1 MFSTGTVKHFVRRPS
16 GKGGKPVGNG
26 FGEKLRAERLER
38 GLTQAELG
46 KDLYSPSYI
55 SLLETGRREP
65 TAEVIEELARRL
77 ELAPKALEAWSQ
89 PITVSDA
96 EYVLAGLYARQAW
109 DLRDYQ
115 LAASHAAAAAKIALE
130 GKNTSAWWNM
140 TYMQAECLM
149 KQGNLQEC
157 QRIIQHLLEHPMATE
172 SVGLGVRARQMLAA
186 VCHGQGQLSVAVE
199 HAMEAVRLSAQLP
212 KNSTIIIG
220 AHRALIGA
228 LAESGRLDE
237 AWKYCQAMIDH
248 VDELSMSQLAGEVA
262 WVVGNVAFM
271 RHDYTEGV
279 KHHER
284 AARLLSPANDI
295 ELWARF
301 NKASA
306 AVRLSSGIV
315 EPETLSSIERAEL
328 AFSIVGGTKSDEL
341 EVAFIRARWLYLTG
355 DIVAAVEKLREI
367 HAERASLA
375 KHTAGEVS
383 LLLGK
388 SLKAAGESEEA
399 LVHLE
404 EAQKAFSA
412 AGAADRVQQ
421 AMDAVLEI
429 KLAQQRAAA
438 AAKAS

>member
-1 MFSTGTVKHFVRRPS
+1 M
-16 GKGGKPVGNG
+16 GNG
-26 FGEKLRAERLER
+26 FGEKLRAERLDR

-89 PITVSDA
+89 PISVSDA

-115 LAASHAAAAAKIALE
+115 LAASHASTAARIALE

-140 TYMQAECLM
+140 TYMEAECLM
-149 KQGNLQEC
+149 KQGQLQEC
-157 QRIIQHLLEHPMATE
+157 RNIVERLIEHPMATE
-172 SVGLGVRARQMLAA
+172 SIGLGVRARQMLAA
-186 VCHGQGQLSVAVE
+186 VCHGQGQLSLAVD
-199 HAMEAVRLSAQLP
+199 HALDAVKLSVSLP
-212 KNSTIIIG
+212 RNSTVLIG
-220 AHRALIGA
+220 AHRILIGA

-237 AWKYCQAMIDH
+237 AWKFCLALYEQ
-248 VDELSMSQLAGEVA
+248 VDEHSMSQLAGEVA
-262 WVVGNVAFM
+262 WVIGNVAFM
-271 RHDYTEGV
+271 RHDYVEGV
-279 KHHER
+279 AHHER
-284 AARLLSPANDI
+284 AAKLLSPANDI

-315 EPETLSSIERAEL
+315 EPETLASIERAEL

-341 EVAFIRARWLYLTG
+341 EVAFIRDRWLYLTG
-355 DIVAAVEKLREI
+355 DIEAAVAKLRAI
-367 HAERASLA
+367 HSESAALA
-375 KHTAGEVS
+375 KHTSGEVAF
-383 LLLGK
+383 LLGK
-388 SLKAAGESEEA
+388 SLKAAGETDEA
-399 LVHLE
+399 LDYLQ
-404 EAQKAFSA
+404 EAQKSFSA

-421 AMDAVLEI
+421 ALDAVLEI

-438 AAKAS
+438 AARAS

>member
-1 MFSTGTVKHFVRRPS
+1 M
-16 GKGGKPVGNG
+16 GNG

-89 PITVSDA
+89 PISVSDA

-109 DLRDYQ
+109 DLRDYP
-115 LAASHAAAAAKIALE
+115 LAARHAATAAQIALE
-130 GKNTSAWWNM
+130 GRNTSAWWNM
-140 TYMQAECLM
+140 TYMQAECLL
-149 KQGNLQEC
+149 KHGDLQEC
-157 QRIIQHLLEHPMATE
+157 QHIVERLLEHPMAKE

-186 VCHGQGQLSVAVE
+186 VFHRQGQLSVAVD
-199 HAMEAVRLSAQLP
+199 HALDAVRLSSQLP
-212 KNSTIIIG
+212 QSSTVTIG
-220 AHRALIGA
+220 AHRILIGA

-237 AWKYCQAMIDH
+237 AWKYCQAMDAH
-248 VDELSMSQLAGEVA
+248 VDENAMPQLAGEVA
-262 WVVGNVAFM
+262 WVIGNVAFM
-271 RHDYTEGV
+271 RHDYAEGV
-279 KHHER
+279 KYHER
-284 AARLLSPANDI
+284 AAKLLSPANDI

-328 AFSIVGGTKSDEL
+328 AFSIVRGTKSDEL

-355 DIVAAVEKLREI
+355 DIVAAVEKLRKI
-367 HAERASLA
+367 HAESGALA
-375 KHTAGEVS
+375 KHTAGEVA

-388 SLKAAGESEEA
+388 SLKAAGESDEA
-399 LVHLE
+399 LVYLH
-404 EAQKAFSA
+404 EAQKDFSS
-412 AGAADRVQQ
+412 AGASDRVQQ
-421 AMDAVLEI
+421 ALDAVLEI
-429 KLAQQRAAA
+429 RFAQQRAAA
-438 AAKAS
+438 AAKDVKAS

>member
-1 MFSTGTVKHFVRRPS
+1 M
-16 GKGGKPVGNG
+16 GNG

-109 DLRDYQ
+109 DLRDYP
-115 LAASHAAAAAKIALE
+115 LAATHAANAAQIALE

-140 TYMQAECLM
+140 TYMQAECLI
-149 KQGNLQEC
+149 KQGNWQEC
-157 QRIIQHLLEHPMATE
+157 QKIMQHLLEHPMATE
-172 SVGLGVRARQMLAA
+172 SAGLAVRARQMLAA
-186 VCHGQGQLSVAVE
+186 ICQGQGQLSTAVE
-199 HAMEAVRLSAQLP
+199 HALAAVQLCGQLP
-212 KNSTIIIG
+212 NGSTLIIG
-220 AHRALIGA
+220 AYRALIGA

-237 AWKYCQAMIDH
+237 AWKYCQAMNDQM
-248 VDELSMSQLAGEVA
+248 DEHSMSQLAGEVA
-262 WVVGNVAFM
+262 WVIGNVAFM
-271 RHDYTEGV
+271 RHDYPEGI
-279 KHHER
+279 KYHER
-284 AARLLSPANDI
+284 AARMLSPANDI
-295 ELWARF
+295 DLWARF

-328 AFSIVGGTKSDEL
+328 ALSIVGGNKSDQL

-355 DIVAAVEKLREI
+355 DIVAAINKLREI
-367 HAERASLA
+367 HSESGALA

-388 SLKAAGESEEA
+388 SLKAAGESDEA
-399 LVHLE
+399 LVYLE

-412 AGAADRVQQ
+412 AGASDRVQQ
-421 AMDAVLEI
+421 ALDAVLEI
-429 KLAQQRAAA
+429 RLAQQRAAA
-438 AAKAS
+438 AAKDVKAS

>member
-1 MFSTGTVKHFVRRPS
+1 M
-16 GKGGKPVGNG
+16 GNG

-89 PITVSDA
+89 PITLSDA

-109 DLRDYQ
+109 DLRDYP
-115 LAASHAAAAAKIALE
+115 LAASHAAAAAQIALD
-130 GKNTSAWWNM
+130 GRNTSAWWNM
-140 TYMQAECLM
+140 SYMQAECLL
-149 KQGNLQEC
+149 KHGDLLEC
-157 QRIIQHLLEHPMATE
+157 RQLVERLLEHPMAKE
-172 SVGLGVRARQMLAA
+172 SVGLGARARQMLA
-186 VCHGQGQLSVAVE
+186 VVYQRQGQLTVAVD
-199 HAMEAVRLSAQLP
+199 HALEAVAFAAQLP
-212 KNSTIIIG
+212 KGSIITVG
-220 AHRALIGA
+220 ALRALIGA

-237 AWKYCQAMIDH
+237 AWKYCQDLLAQ
-248 VDELSMSQLAGEVA
+248 VDEDAMSQLAGEVA
-262 WVVGNVAFM
+262 WVIGNVAFM
-271 RHDYTEGV
+271 RHDYVEGV

-284 AARLLSPANDI
+284 AAKLLSPANDI

-328 AFSIVGGTKSDEL
+328 AFSIVSGTKSDEL

-367 HAERASLA
+367 HAERDALA

-388 SLKAAGESEEA
+388 SLKAAGESDEA
-399 LVHLE
+399 LVYLE

-421 AMDAVLEI
+421 ALDAVLEI
-429 KLAQQRAAA
+429 KLAQKRAAA
-438 AAKAS
+438 ATAAS

>member
-1 MFSTGTVKHFVRRPS
+1 M
-16 GKGGKPVGNG
+16 GNG

-38 GLTQAELG
+38 GMTQAELG

-89 PITVSDA
+89 PISVSDA

-109 DLRDYQ
+109 DLRDYP
-115 LAASHAAAAAKIALE
+115 LAASHAASAAQIALE
-130 GKNTSAWWNM
+130 GRNTSAWWNM
-140 TYMQAECLM
+140 SYMQAECLL
-149 KQGNLQEC
+149 KHGDLLEC
-157 QRIIQHLLEHPMATE
+157 RQLTERLLEHPMARE
-172 SVGLGVRARQMLAA
+172 SAGLGARARQMLA
-186 VCHGQGQLSVAVE
+186 VVYQRQGQLTTAVDLAADAVAV
-199 HAMEAVRLSAQLP
+199 AQQLP
-212 KNSTIIIG
+212 KSSIITVG
-220 AHRALIGA
+220 AYRALIGA
-228 LAESGRLDE
+228 LAESGRLDD
-237 AWKYCQAMIDH
+237 AWKYCQDLLGQ
-248 VDELSMSQLAGEVA
+248 VDEGAMTQLAGEVA

-315 EPETLSSIERAEL
+315 EPETLAAIERAEL
-328 AFSIVGGTKSDEL
+328 AFSIVSGTKSDEL

-355 DIVAAVEKLREI
+355 DIVGAVEKLRAI
-367 HAERASLA
+367 HAERAELA

-388 SLKAAGESEEA
+388 SLKAAGDMEEA

-404 EAQKAFSA
+404 EAQKAFIA
-412 AGAADRVQQ
+412 AGAQDRVQQ
-421 AMDAVLEI
+421 ALDAILEI
-429 KLAQQRAAA
+429 NLAQKRAASA
-438 AAKAS
+438 SKAS

>member
-1 MFSTGTVKHFVRRPS
+1 
-16 GKGGKPVGNG
+16 VGNG

-65 TAEVIEELARRL
+65 TADVIEELARRL

-89 PITVSDA
+89 PISVSDA

-109 DLRDYQ
+109 DLRDYA
-115 LAASHAAAAAKIALE
+115 LAAEHAANAARIALD

-149 KQGNLQEC
+149 KQGQLKEC
-157 QRIIQHLLEHPMATE
+157 QKIMEHLSEHPMATE
-172 SVGLGVRARQMLAA
+172 SAGLGVRARQMLAA
-186 VCHGQGQLSVAVE
+186 LCHGQGQLSTAVE
-199 HAMEAVRLSAQLP
+199 HAEKAVELCALLP
-212 KNSTIIIG
+212 KGSTLIIG
-220 AHRALIGA
+220 ALRALIGA

-237 AWKYCQAMIDH
+237 AWKYCQDMNEQM
-248 VDELSMSQLAGEVA
+248 DEHSMSQLAGEVA
-262 WVVGNVAFM
+262 WVIGNVAFM
-271 RHDYTEGV
+271 RHDYPEGI

-284 AARLLSPANDI
+284 AAKLLSPANDI

-315 EPETLSSIERAEL
+315 EPETLSAIERAEL
-328 AFSIVGGTKSDEL
+328 ALSIVGGNKTDQL

-355 DIVAAVEKLREI
+355 DIVAAVQKLRDI
-367 HAERASLA
+367 HAERADLA
-375 KHTAGEVS
+375 RHTAGEVS

-388 SLKAAGESEEA
+388 SLKAAGEADEA

-404 EAQKAFSA
+404 EAQKEFSA
-412 AGAADRVQQ
+412 AGAQDRVQQ
-421 AMDAVLEI
+421 ALDAVLEI
-429 KLAQQRAAA
+429 RLAQRRAAA
-438 AAKAS
+438 AEAS

>member
-1 MFSTGTVKHFVRRPS
+1 M
-16 GKGGKPVGNG
+16 GNG

-89 PITVSDA
+89 PISVSDA

-109 DLRDYQ
+109 DLRDYP
-115 LAASHAAAAAKIALE
+115 LAASHAATAAQIALE

-140 TYMQAECLM
+140 TYMQAECLI
-149 KQGNLQEC
+149 KQGNWQQAEK
-157 QRIIQHLLEHPMATE
+157 IMQHLLEHPMATE
-172 SVGLGVRARQMLAA
+172 SVGLAVRARQMLAGIYQ
-186 VCHGQGQLSVAVE
+186 GQGQLSRAVD
-199 HAMEAVRLSAQLP
+199 HAMEAVKLCAQLQ
-212 KNSTIIIG
+212 KGSTLIIG

-237 AWKYCQAMIDH
+237 AWKYCQDMNDQ
-248 VDELSMSQLAGEVA
+248 VDEHSMSQLAGEVA
-262 WVVGNVAFM
+262 WVIGNVAFM
-271 RHDYTEGV
+271 RHDYPEGI
-279 KHHER
+279 KYHER
-284 AARLLSPANDI
+284 AARMLSPANDI

-328 AFSIVGGTKSDEL
+328 ALSIVGGNKTDQL

-367 HAERASLA
+367 HAERAALA

-388 SLKAAGESEEA
+388 SLKAAGEAEEA
-399 LVHLE
+399 LVYLK

-412 AGAADRVQQ
+412 AGAQDRVQQ
-421 AMDAVLEI
+421 ALDAVLEI
-429 KLAQQRAAA
+429 NLAQQRAAA
-438 AAKAS
+438 AGKTG

>member
-1 MFSTGTVKHFVRRPS
+1 M
-16 GKGGKPVGNG
+16 GNG

-89 PITVSDA
+89 PISVSDA

-115 LAASHAAAAAKIALE
+115 LAASHAATAAKIALE

-279 KHHER
+279 RHHER

>member
-1 MFSTGTVKHFVRRPS
+1 M
-16 GKGGKPVGNG
+16 GNG

-46 KDLYSPSYI
+46 RDLYSPSYI

-65 TAEVIEELARRL
+65 TADVIEELARRL

-89 PITVSDA
+89 PISVSDA

-109 DLRDYQ
+109 DLRDYA
-115 LAASHAAAAAKIALE
+115 LAAEHAAAAARIALE

-149 KQGNLQEC
+149 KQGQLKEC
-157 QRIIQHLLEHPMATE
+157 QKIMEHLLEHPMATE
-172 SVGLGVRARQMLAA
+172 SAGLGVRARQMLAA
-186 VCHGQGQLSVAVE
+186 LCHGQGQLGAAVE
-199 HAMEAVRLSAQLP
+199 HAQQAVELCAQLP
-212 KNSTIIIG
+212 KGSTLIIG
-220 AHRALIGA
+220 ALRALIGA

-237 AWKYCQAMIDH
+237 AWTYCQDMNEQM
-248 VDELSMSQLAGEVA
+248 DEQSMSQLAGEVA
-262 WVVGNVAFM
+262 WVIGNVAFM
-271 RHDYTEGV
+271 RHDYPEGIR
-279 KHHER
+279 HHER
-284 AARLLSPANDI
+284 AAKLLSPANDI
-295 ELWARF
+295 DLWARF

-315 EPETLSSIERAEL
+315 EPETLSAIERAEL
-328 AFSIVGGTKSDEL
+328 ALSIVGGNKTDQL

-355 DIVAAVEKLREI
+355 DIVAAVQKLREI
-367 HAERASLA
+367 YAERTALA

-399 LVHLE
+399 LVLLQ
-404 EAQKAFSA
+404 EAQKEFSA
-412 AGAADRVQQ
+412 AGAQDRVQQ
-421 AMDAVLEI
+421 ALDAMLEI
-429 KLAQQRAAA
+429 RLAQRRAEAA
-438 AAKAS
+438 EAS

>member
-1 MFSTGTVKHFVRRPS
+1 M
-16 GKGGKPVGNG
+16 GNG

-65 TAEVIEELARRL
+65 TADVIEELARRL

-89 PITVSDA
+89 PISVSDA

-109 DLRDYQ
+109 DLRDYA
-115 LAASHAAAAAKIALE
+115 LAAEHAANAARIALD

-149 KQGNLQEC
+149 KQGQLKEC
-157 QRIIQHLLEHPMATE
+157 QKIMEHLSEHPMATE
-172 SVGLGVRARQMLAA
+172 SAGLGVRARQMLAA
-186 VCHGQGQLSVAVE
+186 LCHGQGQLSTAVE
-199 HAMEAVRLSAQLP
+199 HAEKAVELCAQLP
-212 KNSTIIIG
+212 KGSTLIIG
-220 AHRALIGA
+220 ALRALIGA
-228 LAESGRLDE
+228 LAESGRLDD
-237 AWKYCQAMIDH
+237 AWKYCQDMNEQM
-248 VDELSMSQLAGEVA
+248 DERSMSQLAGEVA
-262 WVVGNVAFM
+262 WVIGNVAFM
-271 RHDYTEGV
+271 RHDYPEGI

-284 AARLLSPANDI
+284 AAKLLSPANDI

-315 EPETLSSIERAEL
+315 EPETLSAIERAEL
-328 AFSIVGGTKSDEL
+328 ALSIVGGNKADQL

-355 DIVAAVEKLREI
+355 DIVAAVQKLRDI
-367 HAERASLA
+367 HAERADLG

-388 SLKAAGESEEA
+388 SLKAAGELDEA
-399 LVHLE
+399 LAHLE
-404 EAQKAFSA
+404 EAQRAFSA
-412 AGAADRVQQ
+412 AGAQDRVQQ
-421 AMDAVLEI
+421 ALDAVLEI
-429 KLAQQRAAA
+429 RLAQRRAAA
-438 AAKAS
+438 AEAS

>member
-1 MFSTGTVKHFVRRPS
+1 M
-16 GKGGKPVGNG
+16 GNG

-89 PITVSDA
+89 PISVSDA

-109 DLRDYQ
+109 DLRDYP
-115 LAASHAAAAAKIALE
+115 LAASHAAAAAQIALD
-130 GKNTSAWWNM
+130 GRNTSAWWNM
-140 TYMQAECLM
+140 SYMQAECLL
-149 KQGNLQEC
+149 KHGDLLEC
-157 QRIIQHLLEHPMATE
+157 RELVERLLEHPMARE
-172 SVGLGVRARQMLAA
+172 SVGLGARARQMLAV
-186 VCHGQGQLSVAVE
+186 VCQRQGQLTAAVE
-199 HAMEAVRLSAQLP
+199 HATEAVAFAKQLP
-212 KNSTIIIG
+212 KGSVITIG
-220 AHRALIGA
+220 ALRALIGA
-228 LAESGRLDE
+228 LAESGRLNE
-237 AWKYCQAMIDH
+237 AWKYCQELLAQ
-248 VDELSMSQLAGEVA
+248 VDEHAMSQLAGEVA
-262 WVVGNVAFM
+262 WVIGNVAFM
-271 RHDYTEGV
+271 RHDYVEGV

-284 AARLLSPANDI
+284 AAKLLSPANDI

-328 AFSIVGGTKSDEL
+328 AFSIVSGTKSDEL

-367 HAERASLA
+367 HAERDSLA

-421 AMDAVLEI
+421 ALDAVLEI
-429 KLAQQRAAA
+429 KLAQRRAAA
-438 AAKAS
+438 ASKAS

>member
-1 MFSTGTVKHFVRRPS
+1 M
-16 GKGGKPVGNG
+16 GNG
-26 FGEKLRAERLER
+26 FGEKLRAERLDR

-89 PITVSDA
+89 PISVSDA

-109 DLRDYQ
+109 DLRDYP
-115 LAASHAAAAAKIALE
+115 LAASHAAAAAQIALD
-130 GKNTSAWWNM
+130 GRNTSAWWNM
-140 TYMQAECLM
+140 SYMQAECLL
-149 KQGNLQEC
+149 KHGDLLEC
-157 QRIIQHLLEHPMATE
+157 RELVERLLEHPMARE
-172 SVGLGVRARQMLAA
+172 SVGLGARARQMLAV
-186 VCHGQGQLSVAVE
+186 VCQRQGQLTAAVE
-199 HAMEAVRLSAQLP
+199 HATEAVAIAEQLP
-212 KNSTIIIG
+212 KGSIITIG
-220 AHRALIGA
+220 ALRALIGA
-228 LAESGRLDE
+228 LAESGRLNE
-237 AWKYCQAMIDH
+237 AWKYCQELLAQ
-248 VDELSMSQLAGEVA
+248 VDEHAMSQLAGEVA
-262 WVVGNVAFM
+262 WVIGNVAFM
-271 RHDYTEGV
+271 RHDYVEGV

-284 AARLLSPANDI
+284 AAKLLSPANDI

-328 AFSIVGGTKSDEL
+328 AFSIVSGTKSDEL

-367 HAERASLA
+367 HAERDNLA

-421 AMDAVLEI
+421 ALDAVLEI
-429 KLAQQRAAA
+429 KLAQRRAAA
-438 AAKAS
+438 ATKAS

>member
-1 MFSTGTVKHFVRRPS
+1 
-16 GKGGKPVGNG
+16 VGNG

-96 EYVLAGLYARQAW
+96 EYVRAGLYARQAW
-109 DLRDYQ
+109 DLRDYP
-115 LAASHAAAAAKIALE
+115 LAASHAATAAQIALE

-149 KQGNLQEC
+149 KQGELREC
-157 QRIIQHLLEHPMATE
+157 QKIIERLLEHPMATE

-186 VCHGQGQLSVAVE
+186 VCHGQGQLAVAVQ
-199 HAMEAVRLSAQLP
+199 HGLEAVELSARLP
-212 KNSTIIIG
+212 RNSTVLIG
-220 AHRALIGA
+220 AHRILIGA

-237 AWKYCQAMIDH
+237 AWKYCMALYEQ
-248 VDELSMSQLAGEVA
+248 VDEHAMSQLAGEVA
-262 WVVGNVAFM
+262 WVIGNVAFM

-279 KHHER
+279 RHHER
-284 AARLLSPANDI
+284 AAKLLSPANDI

-367 HAERASLA
+367 HAERKSLA

-388 SLKAAGESEEA
+388 SLKAAGEAGEA

-421 AMDAVLEI
+421 ALDAVLEI
-429 KLAQQRAAA
+429 RLAQQRAAA
-438 AAKAS
+438 ATAS

>member
-1 MFSTGTVKHFVRRPS
+1 
-16 GKGGKPVGNG
+16 VGNG

-89 PITVSDA
+89 PISVSDA

-109 DLRDYQ
+109 DLRDYP
-115 LAASHAAAAAKIALE
+115 LAATHAATAAQIALE

-140 TYMQAECLM
+140 TYMQAECLI
-149 KQGNLQEC
+149 KQGNWQEC
-157 QRIIQHLLEHPMATE
+157 QKIMHHLLEHPMATE
-172 SVGLGVRARQMLAA
+172 SVGLGVRARQMLAGI
-186 VCHGQGQLSVAVE
+186 CQGQGQLSAAVD
-199 HAMEAVRLSAQLP
+199 HAMEAVKLCAKLP
-212 KNSTIIIG
+212 KGSTLIIG

-237 AWKYCQAMIDH
+237 AWKFCQDMNDQ
-248 VDELSMSQLAGEVA
+248 VDEHSMSQLAGEVA
-262 WVVGNVAFM
+262 WVIGNVAFM
-271 RHDYTEGV
+271 RHDYTEGI
-279 KHHER
+279 KYHER
-284 AARLLSPANDI
+284 AAKMLSPANDI

-328 AFSIVGGTKSDEL
+328 ALSIVGGNKTDQL

-355 DIVAAVEKLREI
+355 DIVAAINKLQEI
-367 HAERASLA
+367 HAESDALA

-388 SLKAAGESEEA
+388 SLKAAGEAEEA
-399 LVHLE
+399 LVYLE

-412 AGAADRVQQ
+412 AGASDRVQQ
-421 AMDAVLEI
+421 ALDAVLEI
-429 KLAQQRAAA
+429 RLAQQRAA
-438 AAKAS
+438 KASKAQAS

>member
-1 MFSTGTVKHFVRRPS
+1 M
-16 GKGGKPVGNG
+16 GNG

-46 KDLYSPSYI
+46 RDLYSPSYI

-65 TAEVIEELARRL
+65 TADVIEELARRL

-89 PITVSDA
+89 PISVSDA

-109 DLRDYQ
+109 DLRDYA
-115 LAASHAAAAAKIALE
+115 LAAEHAANAARIALD

-149 KQGNLQEC
+149 KQGQLKEC
-157 QRIIQHLLEHPMATE
+157 QKIMEHLSEHPMATE
-172 SVGLGVRARQMLAA
+172 SAGLGVRARQMLAA
-186 VCHGQGQLSVAVE
+186 LCHGQGQLGAAVE
-199 HAMEAVRLSAQLP
+199 HAEKAVELCAQLP
-212 KNSTIIIG
+212 KGSTLIIG
-220 AHRALIGA
+220 ALRALIGA

-237 AWKYCQAMIDH
+237 AWKYCEDMNEQM
-248 VDELSMSQLAGEVA
+248 DEHSMSQLAGEVA
-262 WVVGNVAFM
+262 WVIGNVAFM
-271 RHDYTEGV
+271 RHDYPEGI

-284 AARLLSPANDI
+284 AAKLLSPANDI

-315 EPETLSSIERAEL
+315 EPETLSAIERAEL
-328 AFSIVGGTKSDEL
+328 ALSIVGGNKTDQL

-355 DIVAAVEKLREI
+355 DIVAAVQKLRDI
-367 HAERASLA
+367 HAERKDLA

-388 SLKAAGESEEA
+388 SLKAAGEGDEA

-404 EAQKAFSA
+404 EAQKEFSA
-412 AGAADRVQQ
+412 AGAQDRVQQ
-421 AMDAVLEI
+421 ALDAVLEI
-429 KLAQQRAAA
+429 RLAQRRAAA
-438 AAKAS
+438 AEAS

>member
-1 MFSTGTVKHFVRRPS
+1 M
-16 GKGGKPVGNG
+16 GNG

-89 PITVSDA
+89 PISVSDA

-109 DLRDYQ
+109 DLRDYP
-115 LAASHAAAAAKIALE
+115 LAASHAATAAKIALE
-130 GKNTSAWWNM
+130 GRNTSAWWNM
-140 TYMQAECLM
+140 TYMQAECLI
-149 KQGNLQEC
+149 KQGNWREAQKIME
-157 QRIIQHLLEHPMATE
+157 HLLEHPMARE
-172 SVGLGVRARQMLAA
+172 SAGLAVRAHQMLAGIYQ
-186 VCHGQGQLSVAVE
+186 GQGQLSLAVDQGIQ
-199 HAMEAVRLSAQLP
+199 AVDLSRQLP
-212 KNSTIIIG
+212 KGSTLIIN
-220 AHRALIGA
+220 AHHALIGA

-237 AWKYCQAMIDH
+237 AWTYCQAMIDH
-248 VDELSMSQLAGEVA
+248 VDELSMTQLAGEVA

-271 RHDYTEGV
+271 RHDYAEGV
-279 KHHER
+279 RHHER

-295 ELWARF
+295 GLWARF

-315 EPETLSSIERAEL
+315 EPETLSAIERAEL
-328 AFSIVGGTKSDEL
+328 ALSIVGGNKSDQL

-367 HAERASLA
+367 HAERAELA

-388 SLKAAGESEEA
+388 SLKASGEPDEA

-404 EAQKAFSA
+404 EAQKAFA
-412 AGAADRVQQ
+412 TAGAQDRVQQ
-421 AMDAVLEI
+421 ALDAILEI
-429 KLAQQRAAA
+429 KLAQKRAAA
-438 AAKAS
+438 ASKAS

>member
-1 MFSTGTVKHFVRRPS
+1 M
-16 GKGGKPVGNG
+16 GNG

-38 GLTQAELG
+38 GMTQAELG

-89 PITVSDA
+89 PISISDA

-109 DLRDYQ
+109 DLRDYP
-115 LAASHAAAAAKIALE
+115 LAATHAATAAKIALE

-140 TYMQAECLM
+140 SYMQAECLL
-149 KQGNLQEC
+149 KHGDLQEC
-157 QRIIQHLLEHPMATE
+157 QQIIQRLLEHPMATE
-172 SVGLGVRARQMLAA
+172 SVGLEVRARQMLAA
-186 VCHGQGQLSVAVE
+186 VLQRQGQLSLAVDT
-199 HAMEAVRLSAQLP
+199 AVEAVRLSVQLTRG
-212 KNSTIIIG
+212 STVRIG
-220 AHRALIGA
+220 AHRILIGA

-237 AWKYCQAMIDH
+237 AWRYCQELHAEID
-248 VDELSMSQLAGEVA
+248 ENAMSQLAGEVA

-284 AARLLSPANDI
+284 AAKLLSPANDI

-306 AVRLSSGIV
+306 AVRLSAGIV

-367 HAERASLA
+367 HGERDVLA

-388 SLKAAGESEEA
+388 SLKAAGDSDEA
-399 LVHLE
+399 LVYLE

-421 AMDAVLEI
+421 ALDAVLEI

-438 AAKAS
+438 ATQVS

>member
-1 MFSTGTVKHFVRRPS
+1 M
-16 GKGGKPVGNG
+16 GNG

-77 ELAPKALEAWSQ
+77 DLAPKALEAWSQ

-109 DLRDYQ
+109 DLRDYE
-115 LAASHAAAAAKIALE
+115 LAASHAATAARIALE

-149 KQGNLQEC
+149 KQGELKEC
-157 QRIIQHLLEHPMATE
+157 QQIVERLLEHPMARE

-186 VCHGQGQLSVAVE
+186 VIHGQGQLAVAVDQ
-199 HAMEAVRLSAQLP
+199 ALEAVKLSVNLP
-212 KNSTIIIG
+212 RNSTVLIG
-220 AHRALIGA
+220 AHRILIGA

-237 AWKYCQAMIDH
+237 AWMYCQAMNDQL
-248 VDELSMSQLAGEVA
+248 DEELLPQLAGEVA
-262 WVVGNVAFM
+262 WVIGNVAFM
-271 RHDYTEGV
+271 RHDYAEGV
-279 KHHER
+279 REHER
-284 AARLLSPANDI
+284 AAKLLSPANDI
-295 ELWARF
+295 DLWARF

-315 EPETLSSIERAEL
+315 EPETLASIERAEL
-328 AFSIVGGTKSDEL
+328 ALSIVGGNKSDQL

-355 DIVAAVEKLREI
+355 DIVSAIIKLREI
-367 HAERASLA
+367 HAQSDALA

-388 SLKAAGESEEA
+388 SLKAAGEANEA
-399 LVHLE
+399 LKYLQ
-404 EAQKAFSA
+404 EAKKAFSA
-412 AGAADRVQQ
+412 SGAQDRVQQ
-421 AMDAVLEI
+421 ALDAILEI
-429 KLAQQRAAA
+429 RLSQERAAA
-438 AAKAS
+438 AAKNSKAS

>member
-1 MFSTGTVKHFVRRPS
+1 M
-16 GKGGKPVGNG
+16 GNG

-77 ELAPKALEAWSQ
+77 ELAPKAMEAWSH
-89 PITVSDA
+89 PVSDTDA

-109 DLRDYQ
+109 DLRDYP
-115 LAASHAAAAAKIALE
+115 LAASHAATAARLALE
-130 GKNTSAWWNM
+130 AKNISAWWNM
-140 TYMQAECLM
+140 SYMQAECML
-149 KQGNLQEC
+149 KHGDVSDCRQLVEK
-157 QRIIQHLLEHPMATE
+157 LYEHPMARE
-172 SVGLGVRARQMLAA
+172 SVGLAVRALQMLAV
-186 VCHGQGQLSVAVE
+186 VCQREGQLTMAVD
-199 HAMEAVRLSAQLP
+199 HALQAVNLADQLP
-212 KNSTIIIG
+212 KSSTIIVG
-220 AHRALIGA
+220 ALRALIGA

-237 AWKYCQAMIDH
+237 AWRYCQDLH
-248 VDELSMSQLAGEVA
+248 LEVDEKAMPQLAGEVA
-262 WVVGNVAFM
+262 WVIGNVAFM
-271 RHDYTEGV
+271 RHDYVEGV

-284 AARLLSPANDI
+284 ASKLLSPANDI

-306 AVRLSSGIV
+306 AVRLQSGIV

-328 AFSIVGGTKSDEL
+328 AFSIVSGMKSDQL

-367 HAERASLA
+367 HAERSALA

-388 SLKAAGESEEA
+388 SLKAAGEFDEA
-399 LVHLE
+399 LVHLQ

-412 AGAADRVQQ
+412 AGVGDRVQQ
-421 AMDAVLEI
+421 ALDAILEI
-429 KLAQQRAAA
+429 KLAQQRASSTGKP
-438 AAKAS
+438 AKQAG

>member
-1 MFSTGTVKHFVRRPS
+1 M
-16 GKGGKPVGNG
+16 GNG

-89 PITVSDA
+89 PISVSDA

-109 DLRDYQ
+109 DLRDYP
-115 LAASHAAAAAKIALE
+115 LAATHAATAAQIALE

-140 TYMQAECLM
+140 TYMQAECLI
-149 KQGNLQEC
+149 KQGNWQEC
-157 QRIIQHLLEHPMATE
+157 QKIMQHLLEHPMATE
-172 SVGLGVRARQMLAA
+172 SVGLGVRARQMLAGI
-186 VCHGQGQLSVAVE
+186 CQGQGQLSTAVD
-199 HAMEAVRLSAQLP
+199 HAMEAVKLCAKLP
-212 KNSTIIIG
+212 KGSTLIIG

-237 AWKYCQAMIDH
+237 AWKFCQDMNDQ
-248 VDELSMSQLAGEVA
+248 VDEHSMSQLAGEVA
-262 WVVGNVAFM
+262 WVIGNVAFM
-271 RHDYTEGV
+271 RHDYAEGI
-279 KHHER
+279 KYHER
-284 AARLLSPANDI
+284 AARMLSPANDI

-328 AFSIVGGTKSDEL
+328 ALSIVGGNKTDQL

-355 DIVAAVEKLREI
+355 DIMAAISKLREI
-367 HAERASLA
+367 HAESDALA

-388 SLKAAGESEEA
+388 SLKAAGESDEA
-399 LVHLE
+399 LVYLE

-412 AGAADRVQQ
+412 AGASDRVQQ
-421 AMDAVLEI
+421 ALDAVLEI
-429 KLAQQRAAA
+429 RLAQQRAAK
-438 AAKAS
+438 AAKASKAS

>member
-1 MFSTGTVKHFVRRPS
+1 M
-16 GKGGKPVGNG
+16 GNG

-89 PITVSDA
+89 PISVSDA

-109 DLRDYQ
+109 DLRDYP
-115 LAASHAAAAAKIALE
+115 LAASHAATAAQIALE

-140 TYMQAECLM
+140 TYMQAECLI
-149 KQGNLQEC
+149 KQGNWQEA
-157 QRIIQHLLEHPMATE
+157 QKIMYHLLEHPMATE
-172 SVGLGVRARQMLAA
+172 SVGLGVRARQMLAGI
-186 VCHGQGQLSVAVE
+186 CQGQGQLSTAVD
-199 HAMEAVRLSAQLP
+199 HALEAVKLCAQLP
-212 KNSTIIIG
+212 KGSTLIIG

-237 AWKYCQAMIDH
+237 AWKYCQAMNDH
-248 VDELSMSQLAGEVA
+248 VDEHSMSQLAGEVA
-262 WVVGNVAFM
+262 WVIGNVAFM
-271 RHDYTEGV
+271 RHDYPEGI
-279 KHHER
+279 KYHER
-284 AARLLSPANDI
+284 AAKMLSPANDI

-328 AFSIVGGTKSDEL
+328 ALSIVGGNKTDQL

-367 HAERASLA
+367 HAERSALA

-399 LVHLE
+399 LVYLE

-412 AGAADRVQQ
+412 AGAQDRVQQ
-421 AMDAVLEI
+421 ALDAVLEI
-429 KLAQQRAAA
+429 KLAQQRAAK

>member
-1 MFSTGTVKHFVRRPS
+1 
-16 GKGGKPVGNG
+16 VGNG

-89 PITVSDA
+89 PISVSDA

-109 DLRDYQ
+109 DLRDYP
-115 LAASHAAAAAKIALE
+115 LAASHAATAAQIALE

-140 TYMQAECLM
+140 TYMQAECLI
-149 KQGNLQEC
+149 KQGNLQGC
-157 QRIIQHLLEHPMATE
+157 QKIVQHLLEHPMAAE

-186 VCHGQGQLSVAVE
+186 VCQGQGQLSIAVD
-199 HAMEAVRLSAQLP
+199 HAMEAVKLCARLP
-212 KNSTIIIG
+212 KGSTLIIG

-237 AWKYCQAMIDH
+237 AWKFCQDMNDH
-248 VDELSMSQLAGEVA
+248 VDEHSMSQLAGEVA
-262 WVVGNVAFM
+262 WVIGNVAFM
-271 RHDYTEGV
+271 RHDYPEGI
-279 KHHER
+279 KYHER
-284 AARLLSPANDI
+284 AAKMLSPANDI

-328 AFSIVGGTKSDEL
+328 ALSIVGGNKTDQL

-367 HAERASLA
+367 HAERSALA

-388 SLKAAGESEEA
+388 SLKAAGEAEEA
-399 LVHLE
+399 MVYLA

-412 AGAADRVQQ
+412 AGAQDRVQQ
-421 AMDAVLEI
+421 ALDAVLEI
-429 KLAQQRAAA
+429 RLAQQRAAA
-438 AAKAS
+438 AAKATKAS

>member
-1 MFSTGTVKHFVRRPS
+1 M
-16 GKGGKPVGNG
+16 GNG

-46 KDLYSPSYI
+46 KDLFSPSYI

-65 TAEVIEELARRL
+65 TADVIEELARRL

-89 PITVSDA
+89 PVSVSDA

-109 DLRDYQ
+109 DLRDYP
-115 LAASHAAAAAKIALE
+115 LAASHAATAAQIALE

-149 KQGNLQEC
+149 KQGQLKEC
-157 QRIIQHLLEHPMATE
+157 QNLVQRLLDHPMAAE
-172 SVGLGVRARQMLAA
+172 SAGLGVRARQMLAA
-186 VCHGQGQLSVAVE
+186 VCHGQGQLAVAVE
-199 HAMEAVRLSAQLP
+199 HAQEAVRLCAQLP
-212 KNSTIIIG
+212 KGSTLIIG
-220 AHRALIGA
+220 ALRALIGA

-237 AWKYCQAMIDH
+237 AWQYCQEMNEQMDGQSI
-248 VDELSMSQLAGEVA
+248 SQLAGEVA
-262 WVVGNVAFM
+262 WVIGNVAFM
-271 RHDYTEGV
+271 RHDYAEGI
-279 KHHER
+279 KYHEK
-284 AARLLSPANDI
+284 AATLLSPASDI
-295 ELWARF
+295 DLWARF

-328 AFSIVGGTKSDEL
+328 ALSIVGGNKTDRL

-355 DIVAAVEKLREI
+355 DIVGAVQKLREI
-367 HAERASLA
+367 HAERDALA
-375 KHTAGEVS
+375 KHVAGEVA

-388 SLKAAGESEEA
+388 ALKAAGESDEA
-399 LVHLE
+399 LVYLE
-404 EAQKAFSA
+404 EAQKDFSA
-412 AGAADRVQQ
+412 AGASDRVQQ

-429 KLAQQRAAA
+429 RLAKRRAEAAA
-438 AAKAS
+438 AGS

>member
-1 MFSTGTVKHFVRRPS
+1 
-16 GKGGKPVGNG
+16 VGNG

-89 PITVSDA
+89 PISVSDA

-109 DLRDYQ
+109 DLRDYP
-115 LAASHAAAAAKIALE
+115 LAASHAATAAQIALE

-140 TYMQAECLM
+140 TYMQAECLI
-149 KQGNLQEC
+149 KQGNLQGC
-157 QRIIQHLLEHPMATE
+157 QKIVQHLLEHPMATE

-186 VCHGQGQLSVAVE
+186 VCQGQGQLSVAVD
-199 HAMEAVRLSAQLP
+199 HAMEAVKLCARLP
-212 KNSTIIIG
+212 KGSTLIIG

-237 AWKYCQAMIDH
+237 AWKFCQDMNDH
-248 VDELSMSQLAGEVA
+248 VDEHSMSQLAGEVA
-262 WVVGNVAFM
+262 WVIGNVAFM
-271 RHDYTEGV
+271 RHDYPEGI
-279 KHHER
+279 KYHER
-284 AARLLSPANDI
+284 AAKMLSPANDI

-328 AFSIVGGTKSDEL
+328 ALSIVGGNKTDQL

-367 HAERASLA
+367 HAERSALA

-388 SLKAAGESEEA
+388 SLKAAGEAEEA
-399 LVHLE
+399 MVYLE

-412 AGAADRVQQ
+412 AGAQDRVQQ
-421 AMDAVLEI
+421 ALDAVLEI
-429 KLAQQRAAA
+429 RLAQQRAAA
-438 AAKAS
+438 AAKATKAS